1 MMVPMI
7 TNPALSSRLWETV
20 GANPAKKKK
29 KRAGKKKVHDDQLVL
44 LMCRD
49 MKGKSIN

>member
-1 MMVPMI
+1 MIVPMI

-29 KRAGKKKVHDDQLVL
+29 RAGTKKVHKDQLVL
-44 LMCRD
+44 LMCCD